1 MKELFPEHPARILYC
16 DSPYQAAAGV
26 NALLIITE
34 WKEFLDL
41 DLKKI
46 KDVMANPIIIDG
58 RNIYDAERVKK
69 LGFEYYSV
77 GRK

>member
-1 MKELFPEHPARILYC
+1 MELFPEYLPRVVYC
-16 DSPYQAAAGV
+16 DSPYQAASGT

-41 DLKKI
+41 DLKKL

-58 RNIYDAERVKK
+58 RNIFDSASVKK

-77 GRK
+77 GRE